1 MNGAGIQPTHG
12 ARIRCMWVRS
22 VWTVAFM
29 LGQASAAWAAA
40 DGWPQLP
47 APPAVGQFNVGQEM
61 TMNGVPVR
69 MGGYVMDQDLAQVRN
84 WYREHMPGQWV
95 ENRVGKKLVLGRRE
109 GDYFTTIDIEPMLGT
124 VSTDYTRVVV
134 ATVRGGTEA
143 PGAPGDWGADAVQAL
158 PPALQDWRRRL
169 PMNTQVLSELRDRD
183 DGKDSLLLTAVNRQ
197 GMALNEERL
206 RNELEQMGFRL
217 QNADDSEDG
226 SQRGLFFEGQGGEAV
241 VVLGRVAD
249 GTSSIFLN
257 VVMNSLE

>member
-1 MNGAGIQPTHG
+1 MNRGDQSALRSCVRHMR
-12 ARIRCMWVRS
+12 ARKAWA
-22 VWTVAFM
+22 VALM
-29 LGQASAAWAAA
+29 LGLASTAWAAA
-40 DGWPQLP
+40 DGWPRLP
-47 APPAVGQFNVGQEM
+47 TPPAVGQFNVGKEL

-69 MGGYVMDQDLAQVRN
+69 MGGYVVDQDVAQVRN
-84 WYREHMPGQWV
+84 WYREHAPGQWV
-95 ENRVGKKLVLGRRE
+95 ENRVGNKLVLGQRE
-109 GDYFTTIDIEPMLGT
+109 GDYFTTIDLEPMLGT

-143 PGAPGDWGADAVQAL
+143 PGAPGNWGADAAQAL
-158 PPALQDWRRRL
+158 PPALQDWQRRL
-169 PMNTQVLSELRDRD
+169 PMDTQVLSELRDRD

-217 QNADDSEDG
+217 QNADGSEDG
-226 SQRGLFFEGQGGEAV
+226 SQRGLFFEGPGGEAV

-249 GTSSIFLN
+249 GSSSIFLN